1 MSAHGGHKW
10 IKFSHSI
17 GKVGKNPCNPG
28 GNVVQSTS
36 TIEYGATVPVRTAAR
51 HHYFWLAAKVA
62 ARKKEKAMK
71 KKLLALFLALV
82 MVGAVLPGCGDGS
95 KDPGGQGNNGETGEP
110 VKGGEITVG
119 IAQDLDDSLDPH
131 QTVAAG
137 TREVLFNIFEGLV
150 KPNSDG
156 EMIPAVAEKY
166 ELSEDGTTYTFTL
179 RDGVK
184 FHNGQTVT
192 AEDVVYS
199 INRCAAVPEGQEKP
213 LVAAFSAIR
222 SVEALNEKTV
232 TVTIA
237 QRDLEFISYM
247 TAAIIPADYADQAT
261 APVGT
266 GPFKFV
272 SRTPQ
277 ENFIMERFEDYW
289 GTPAWLDKVTY
300 KICENADALVMNLNG
315 SSIDLCAH
323 LTAAQAA
330 QLNSNFKVLEGTMN
344 LVQAIYLN
352 NQAKPFDNQQ
362 VRQALCYAIDRQG
375 IMDMVADGHGTAV
388 GSSIYPAFTKYFLP
402 ELVDKYPHDV
412 EKAKELLAQ
421 AGYPDGFDMTIS
433 VPNNYQPHMDTA
445 EVVAEQLREAG
456 INVTI
461 QPVEWS
467 TWLDTIYNG
476 RQFQATV
483 VGVDAANMTA
493 RAMLERFTSDY
504 AKNFINYNN
513 PAYDALF
520 QQAIN
525 ATDEATQTDLYKQ
538 METMLADTAANVY
551 IQDLSDLVAMR
562 QDLGGLKFYP
572 IYVLDLS
579 TVYLTQQ

>member
-1 MSAHGGHKW
+1 
-10 IKFSHSI
+10 
-17 GKVGKNPCNPG
+17 
-28 GNVVQSTS
+28 
-36 TIEYGATVPVRTAAR
+36 
-51 HHYFWLAAKVA
+51 
-62 ARKKEKAMK
+62 MK

-95 KDPGGQGNNGETGEP
+95 KDPGGQGNNGKTGEP

-166 ELSEDGTTYTFTL
+166 TLSEDGTTYTFTL
-179 RDGVK
+179 REGVK

-213 LVAAFSAIR
+213 LVAAFSAVK
-222 SVEALNEKTV
+222 SVEALDEKTV
-232 TVTIA
+232 AVTIA

-247 TAAIIPADYADQAT
+247 TAAIIPADYENQDT

-266 GPFKFV
+266 GPFRFV

-277 ENFIMERFEDYW
+277 QDFVMERFEDYW
-289 GTPAWLDKVTY
+289 GAPAWLDKVTY

-315 SSIDLCAH
+315 GSIDLCAH
-323 LTAAQAA
+323 LTSAQAS
-330 QLNSNFKVLEGTMN
+330 QLNQNFQVLEGTMN

-352 NQAKPFDNQQ
+352 NQAKPFDNQL

-412 EKAKELLAQ
+412 AKAKELLAQ

-504 AKNFINYNN
+504 GKNFINYNN
-513 PAYDALF
+513 PAYDTLF

-525 ATDEATQTDLYKQ
+525 AQDEATQTDLYKQ
-538 METMLADTAANVY
+538 MESMLADTAANVY
-551 IQDLSDLVAMR
+551 IQDLCDLVAMR

-579 TVYLTQQ
+579 TVYFTQR

>member
-1 MSAHGGHKW
+1 
-10 IKFSHSI
+10 
-17 GKVGKNPCNPG
+17 
-28 GNVVQSTS
+28 
-36 TIEYGATVPVRTAAR
+36 
-51 HHYFWLAAKVA
+51 
-62 ARKKEKAMK
+62 MK

-95 KDPGGQGNNGETGEP
+95 KDPGGQGNNGKTGEP
-110 VKGGEITVG
+110 VKGGEITIG

-213 LVAAFSAIR
+213 LVAAFSAVK
-222 SVEALNEKTV
+222 SVEALDEKTV

-247 TAAIIPADYADQAT
+247 TAAIIPAGYADQAT

-266 GPFKFV
+266 GPFRFV

-289 GTPAWLDKVTY
+289 GAPAWLDKVTY

-323 LTAAQAA
+323 LTSAQAA

-352 NQAKPFDNQQ
+352 NQAKPFDNQL

-402 ELVDKYPHDV
+402 ELVDKYPHSV

-421 AGYPDGFDMTIS
+421 AGYPNGFDMTIS

-456 INVTI
+456 IRVTI

-504 AKNFINYNN
+504 AKNFINYSS

>member
-1 MSAHGGHKW
+1 
-10 IKFSHSI
+10 
-17 GKVGKNPCNPG
+17 
-28 GNVVQSTS
+28 
-36 TIEYGATVPVRTAAR
+36 
-51 HHYFWLAAKVA
+51 
-62 ARKKEKAMK
+62 MK

-95 KDPGGQGNNGETGEP
+95 KDPGGQGNNGKTGEP

-166 ELSEDGTTYTFTL
+166 TLSEDGTTYTFTL
-179 RDGVK
+179 REGVK

-213 LVAAFSAIR
+213 LVAAFSAVK
-222 SVEALNEKTV
+222 SVEALDEKTV
-232 TVTIA
+232 AVTIA

-247 TAAIIPADYADQAT
+247 TAAIIPADYENQDT

-277 ENFIMERFEDYW
+277 QDFVMERFEDYW
-289 GTPAWLDKVTY
+289 GAPAWLDKVTY

-315 SSIDLCAH
+315 GSIDLCAP
-323 LTAAQAA
+323 LTSAQAS
-330 QLNSNFKVLEGTMN
+330 QLNQNFQVLEGTMN

-352 NQAKPFDNQQ
+352 NQAKPFDNQL

-412 EKAKELLAQ
+412 AKAKELLAQ

-504 AKNFINYNN
+504 GKNFINYNN

-525 ATDEATQTDLYKQ
+525 AQDEATQTDLYKQ
-538 METMLADTAANVY
+538 MEAMLADTAANVY
-551 IQDLSDLVAMR
+551 IQDLCDLVAMR

-579 TVYLTQQ
+579 TVYLTQR

>member
-1 MSAHGGHKW
+1 
-10 IKFSHSI
+10 
-17 GKVGKNPCNPG
+17 
-28 GNVVQSTS
+28 
-36 TIEYGATVPVRTAAR
+36 
-51 HHYFWLAAKVA
+51 
-62 ARKKEKAMK
+62 MK

-95 KDPGGQGNNGETGEP
+95 KDPGGQGNNGKTGEP

-166 ELSEDGTTYTFTL
+166 TLSEDGTTYTFTL
-179 RDGVK
+179 REGVK

-213 LVAAFSAIR
+213 LVAAFSAVK
-222 SVEALNEKTV
+222 SVEALDEKTV
-232 TVTIA
+232 AVTIA

-247 TAAIIPADYADQAT
+247 TAAIIPADYENQAT

-266 GPFKFV
+266 GPFRFV

-277 ENFIMERFEDYW
+277 QDFVMERFEDYW
-289 GTPAWLDKVTY
+289 GAPAWLDKVTY

-315 SSIDLCAH
+315 GSIDLCAH
-323 LTAAQAA
+323 LTSAQAS
-330 QLNSNFKVLEGTMN
+330 QLNQSFQVLEGTMN

-352 NQAKPFDNQQ
+352 NQAKPFDNQL

-402 ELVDKYPHDV
+402 ELVDKYPHDMA
-412 EKAKELLAQ
+412 KAKELLAQ

-504 AKNFINYNN
+504 GKNFINYNN

-525 ATDEATQTDLYKQ
+525 AQDEATQTDLYKQ

-551 IQDLSDLVAMR
+551 IQDLCDLVAMR

-579 TVYLTQQ
+579 TVYFTQQ

>member
-1 MSAHGGHKW
+1 
-10 IKFSHSI
+10 
-17 GKVGKNPCNPG
+17 
-28 GNVVQSTS
+28 
-36 TIEYGATVPVRTAAR
+36 
-51 HHYFWLAAKVA
+51 
-62 ARKKEKAMK
+62 MK
-71 KKLLALFLALV
+71 KKLLALFLTLV
-82 MVGAVLPGCGDGS
+82 MVGAVLSGCGDGS

-222 SVEALNEKTV
+222 SVEALDEKTV

-247 TAAIIPADYADQAT
+247 TAAIIPAGYADQAT

-323 LTAAQAA
+323 LTSAQAA

-352 NQAKPFDNQQ
+352 NQAKPFDNQL

-402 ELVDKYPHDV
+402 ELVDKYPHNV

-525 ATDEATQTDLYKQ
+525 AADEATQTDLYKQ

>member
-1 MSAHGGHKW
+1 
-10 IKFSHSI
+10 
-17 GKVGKNPCNPG
+17 
-28 GNVVQSTS
+28 
-36 TIEYGATVPVRTAAR
+36 
-51 HHYFWLAAKVA
+51 
-62 ARKKEKAMK
+62 MK

-95 KDPGGQGNNGETGEP
+95 KDPGGQGNNGKTGEP

-166 ELSEDGTTYTFTL
+166 TLSEDGTTYTFTL
-179 RDGVK
+179 REGVK

-213 LVAAFSAIR
+213 LVAAFSAVK
-222 SVEALNEKTV
+222 SVEALDEKTV
-232 TVTIA
+232 AVTIA

-247 TAAIIPADYADQAT
+247 TAAIIPADYENQDT

-277 ENFIMERFEDYW
+277 QDFVMERFEDYW
-289 GTPAWLDKVTY
+289 GAPAWLDKVTY

-315 SSIDLCAH
+315 GSIDLCAH
-323 LTAAQAA
+323 LTSAQAS
-330 QLNSNFKVLEGTMN
+330 QLNQNFQVLEGTMN

-352 NQAKPFDNQQ
+352 NQAKPFDNQL

-402 ELVDKYPHDV
+402 ELVDKYPHSV
-412 EKAKELLAQ
+412 EKAKELLGQ

-504 AKNFINYNN
+504 GKNFINYNN

-525 ATDEATQTDLYKQ
+525 AQDEAEQTDLYKQ

-551 IQDLSDLVAMR
+551 IQDLCDLVAMR

-579 TVYLTQQ
+579 TVYFTQQ

>member
-1 MSAHGGHKW
+1 
-10 IKFSHSI
+10 
-17 GKVGKNPCNPG
+17 
-28 GNVVQSTS
+28 
-36 TIEYGATVPVRTAAR
+36 
-51 HHYFWLAAKVA
+51 
-62 ARKKEKAMK
+62 MK

-213 LVAAFSAIR
+213 LVAAFSAVR
-222 SVEALNEKTV
+222 SVEALDEKTV

-247 TAAIIPADYADQAT
+247 TAAIIPAGYADQAT

-266 GPFKFV
+266 GPFRFV

-323 LTAAQAA
+323 LTSAQAA

-352 NQAKPFDNQQ
+352 NQAKPFDNQL

-402 ELVDKYPHDV
+402 ELVDKYPHSV

-421 AGYPDGFDMTIS
+421 AGYPNGFDMTIS

-456 INVTI
+456 IRVTI

-504 AKNFINYNN
+504 AKNFINYSS

-525 ATDEATQTDLYKQ
+525 ATDEAAQTDLYKQ

-579 TVYLTQQ
+579 TVYLTQR

>member
-1 MSAHGGHKW
+1 
-10 IKFSHSI
+10 
-17 GKVGKNPCNPG
+17 
-28 GNVVQSTS
+28 
-36 TIEYGATVPVRTAAR
+36 
-51 HHYFWLAAKVA
+51 
-62 ARKKEKAMK
+62 MK

-213 LVAAFSAIR
+213 LVAAFSAVK
-222 SVEALNEKTV
+222 SVEALDEKTV
-232 TVTIA
+232 AVTIA

-247 TAAIIPADYADQAT
+247 TAAIIPAGYENQDT

-277 ENFIMERFEDYW
+277 QDFVMERFEDYW
-289 GTPAWLDKVTY
+289 GAPAWLDKVTY

-315 SSIDLCAH
+315 GSIDLCAH
-323 LTAAQAA
+323 LTSAQAS
-330 QLNSNFKVLEGTMN
+330 QLNQNFQVLEGTMN

-352 NQAKPFDNQQ
+352 NQAKPFDNQL

-412 EKAKELLAQ
+412 AKAKELLAQ

-504 AKNFINYNN
+504 GKNFINYNN
-513 PAYDALF
+513 PTYDALF

-525 ATDEATQTDLYKQ
+525 AQDEAEQTDLYKQ

>member
-1 MSAHGGHKW
+1 
-10 IKFSHSI
+10 
-17 GKVGKNPCNPG
+17 
-28 GNVVQSTS
+28 
-36 TIEYGATVPVRTAAR
+36 
-51 HHYFWLAAKVA
+51 
-62 ARKKEKAMK
+62 MK

-95 KDPGGQGNNGETGEP
+95 KDPGGQGNNGKTGEP
-110 VKGGEITVG
+110 VKGGEITIG

-166 ELSEDGTTYTFTL
+166 TLSEDGTTYTFTL
-179 RDGVK
+179 REGVK

-213 LVAAFSAIR
+213 LVAAFSAVK
-222 SVEALNEKTV
+222 SVEALDEKTV
-232 TVTIA
+232 AVTIA

-247 TAAIIPADYADQAT
+247 TAAIIPADYENQDT

-266 GPFKFV
+266 GPFRFV

-277 ENFIMERFEDYW
+277 QDFVMERFEDYW
-289 GTPAWLDKVTY
+289 GAPAWLDKVTY

-315 SSIDLCAH
+315 GSIDLCAH
-323 LTAAQAA
+323 LTSAQAS
-330 QLNSNFKVLEGTMN
+330 QLNQNFQVLEGTMN

-352 NQAKPFDNQQ
+352 NQAKPFDNQL

-412 EKAKELLAQ
+412 AKAKELLPQ

-504 AKNFINYNN
+504 GKNFINYNN

-520 QQAIN
+520 QKAIN
-525 ATDEATQTDLYKQ
+525 AQDEAGQTDLYKQ

-551 IQDLSDLVAMR
+551 IQDLCDLVAMR

-579 TVYLTQQ
+579 TVYFTQQ

>member
-1 MSAHGGHKW
+1 
-10 IKFSHSI
+10 
-17 GKVGKNPCNPG
+17 
-28 GNVVQSTS
+28 
-36 TIEYGATVPVRTAAR
+36 
-51 HHYFWLAAKVA
+51 
-62 ARKKEKAMK
+62 MK

-213 LVAAFSAIR
+213 LVAAFSAVR
-222 SVEALNEKTV
+222 SVEALDEKTV

-247 TAAIIPADYADQAT
+247 TAAIIPAGYADQAT

-266 GPFKFV
+266 GPFRFV

-323 LTAAQAA
+323 LTSAQAA

-352 NQAKPFDNQQ
+352 NQAKPFDNQL

-402 ELVDKYPHDV
+402 ELVDKYPHSV

-421 AGYPDGFDMTIS
+421 AGYPNGFDMTIS

-456 INVTI
+456 IRVTI

-476 RQFQATV
+476 RQFQSTL

-493 RAMLERFTSDY
+493 RAMLERFTSDH
-504 AKNFINYNN
+504 AKNFINYSN

-525 ATDEATQTDLYKQ
+525 ATDEAAQTDLYKQ
-538 METMLADTAANVY
+538 MESMLADTAANVY

-579 TVYLTQQ
+579 TVYLTQR

>member
-1 MSAHGGHKW
+1 
-10 IKFSHSI
+10 
-17 GKVGKNPCNPG
+17 
-28 GNVVQSTS
+28 
-36 TIEYGATVPVRTAAR
+36 
-51 HHYFWLAAKVA
+51 
-62 ARKKEKAMK
+62 MK

-82 MVGAVLPGCGDGS
+82 MVGAVLSGCGDGS

-222 SVEALNEKTV
+222 SVEALDEKTF
-232 TVTIA
+232 TVPIA
-237 QRDLEFISYM
+237 QRDLEFIRSM
-247 TAAIIPADYADQAT
+247 TAAIIPAGYADQAT

-277 ENFIMERFEDYW
+277 ENFVMERFEDYW

-315 SSIDLCAH
+315 TSIDLCAH
-323 LTAAQAA
+323 LTSAQAA

-352 NQAKPFDNQQ
+352 NQAKPFDNQL

-402 ELVDKYPHDV
+402 ELVDKYPHNV
-412 EKAKELLAQ
+412 EKAKELLTQ

-433 VPNNYQPHMDTA
+433 VPNNYQPHIDTA

-525 ATDEATQTDLYKQ
+525 AADEATQTDLYKQ

>member
-1 MSAHGGHKW
+1 
-10 IKFSHSI
+10 
-17 GKVGKNPCNPG
+17 
-28 GNVVQSTS
+28 
-36 TIEYGATVPVRTAAR
+36 
-51 HHYFWLAAKVA
+51 
-62 ARKKEKAMK
+62 MK

-213 LVAAFSAIR
+213 LVAAFSAVR
-222 SVEALNEKTV
+222 SVEALDEKTV

-247 TAAIIPADYADQAT
+247 TAAIIPAGYADQAT

-266 GPFKFV
+266 GPFRFV

-323 LTAAQAA
+323 LTSAQAA

-352 NQAKPFDNQQ
+352 NQAKPFDNQL
-362 VRQALCYAIDRQG
+362 VRQALCYAIDRQQ
-375 IMDMVADGHGTAV
+375 IMDIMADGHGTAV

-402 ELVDKYPHDV
+402 ELVDKYPHSV

-421 AGYPDGFDMTIS
+421 AGYPNGFDMTIS

-456 INVTI
+456 IRVTI

-504 AKNFINYNN
+504 AKNFINYSN

-579 TVYLTQQ
+579 TVYLTQR

>member
-1 MSAHGGHKW
+1 
-10 IKFSHSI
+10 
-17 GKVGKNPCNPG
+17 
-28 GNVVQSTS
+28 
-36 TIEYGATVPVRTAAR
+36 
-51 HHYFWLAAKVA
+51 
-62 ARKKEKAMK
+62 MK

-213 LVAAFSAIR
+213 LVAAFSAVR
-222 SVEALNEKTV
+222 SVEALDEKTV

-247 TAAIIPADYADQAT
+247 TAAIIPAGYADQAT

-266 GPFKFV
+266 GPFRFV

-323 LTAAQAA
+323 LTSAQAA

-352 NQAKPFDNQQ
+352 NQAKPFDNPL

-402 ELVDKYPHDV
+402 ELVDKYPHSV

-421 AGYPDGFDMTIS
+421 AGYPNGFDMTIS

-456 INVTI
+456 IRVTI

-504 AKNFINYNN
+504 AKNFINYSS

-525 ATDEATQTDLYKQ
+525 ATDEAAQTNLYKQ

>member
-1 MSAHGGHKW
+1 
-10 IKFSHSI
+10 
-17 GKVGKNPCNPG
+17 
-28 GNVVQSTS
+28 
-36 TIEYGATVPVRTAAR
+36 
-51 HHYFWLAAKVA
+51 
-62 ARKKEKAMK
+62 MK

-95 KDPGGQGNNGETGEP
+95 KDPGGQGNNGKTGEP

-166 ELSEDGTTYTFTL
+166 TLSEDGTTYTFTL
-179 RDGVK
+179 REGVK

-213 LVAAFSAIR
+213 LVAAFSAVK
-222 SVEALNEKTV
+222 SVEALDEKTV
-232 TVTIA
+232 AVTIA

-247 TAAIIPADYADQAT
+247 TAAIIPADYENQDT

-277 ENFIMERFEDYW
+277 QDFVMERFEDYW
-289 GTPAWLDKVTY
+289 GAPAWLDKVTY

-315 SSIDLCAH
+315 GSIDLCAH
-323 LTAAQAA
+323 LTSAQASH
-330 QLNSNFKVLEGTMN
+330 LNQNFQVLEGTMN

-352 NQAKPFDNQQ
+352 NQAKPFDNQL

-402 ELVDKYPHDV
+402 ELVDKYPHSV

-504 AKNFINYNN
+504 GKNFINYNN

-525 ATDEATQTDLYKQ
+525 AQDEATQTDLYKQ

-551 IQDLSDLVAMR
+551 IQDLCDLVAMR

-579 TVYLTQQ
+579 TVYLTQR

>member
-1 MSAHGGHKW
+1 
-10 IKFSHSI
+10 
-17 GKVGKNPCNPG
+17 
-28 GNVVQSTS
+28 
-36 TIEYGATVPVRTAAR
+36 
-51 HHYFWLAAKVA
+51 
-62 ARKKEKAMK
+62 MK

-95 KDPGGQGNNGETGEP
+95 KDPGGQGNNGKTGEP

-166 ELSEDGTTYTFTL
+166 TLSEDGTTYTFTL
-179 RDGVK
+179 REGVK

-213 LVAAFSAIR
+213 LVAAFSAVK
-222 SVEALNEKTV
+222 SVEALDEKTV
-232 TVTIA
+232 AVTIA

-247 TAAIIPADYADQAT
+247 TAAIIPADYENQDT

-266 GPFKFV
+266 GPFRFV

-277 ENFIMERFEDYW
+277 QDFVMERFEDYW
-289 GTPAWLDKVTY
+289 GAPAWLDKVTY

-315 SSIDLCAH
+315 GSIDLCAH
-323 LTAAQAA
+323 LTSAQAS
-330 QLNSNFKVLEGTMN
+330 QLNQNFQVLEGTMN

-352 NQAKPFDNQQ
+352 NQAKPFDNQL

-402 ELVDKYPHDV
+402 ELVDKYPHSV

-504 AKNFINYNN
+504 GKNFINYNN

-525 ATDEATQTDLYKQ
+525 AQDEATQTDLYKQ

-551 IQDLSDLVAMR
+551 IQDLCDLVAMR

-579 TVYLTQQ
+579 TVYFTQQ

>member
-1 MSAHGGHKW
+1 
-10 IKFSHSI
+10 
-17 GKVGKNPCNPG
+17 
-28 GNVVQSTS
+28 
-36 TIEYGATVPVRTAAR
+36 
-51 HHYFWLAAKVA
+51 
-62 ARKKEKAMK
+62 MK

-95 KDPGGQGNNGETGEP
+95 KDPGGQGNNGKTGEP

-166 ELSEDGTTYTFTL
+166 TLSEDGTTYTFTL

-213 LVAAFSAIR
+213 LVAAFSAVR
-222 SVEALNEKTV
+222 SVEALDEKTV

-247 TAAIIPADYADQAT
+247 TAAIIPADYENQDT

-277 ENFIMERFEDYW
+277 QDFVMERFEDYW
-289 GTPAWLDKVTY
+289 GAPAWLDKVTY

-315 SSIDLCAH
+315 GSIDLCAH
-323 LTAAQAA
+323 LTSAQAS
-330 QLNSNFKVLEGTMN
+330 QLNQNFQVLEGTMN

-352 NQAKPFDNQQ
+352 NQAKPFDNQL

-412 EKAKELLAQ
+412 AKAKELLAQ

-504 AKNFINYNN
+504 AKNFINYSN

-551 IQDLSDLVAMR
+551 IQDLCDLVAMR

-579 TVYLTQQ
+579 TVYLTQR

>member
-1 MSAHGGHKW
+1 
-10 IKFSHSI
+10 
-17 GKVGKNPCNPG
+17 
-28 GNVVQSTS
+28 
-36 TIEYGATVPVRTAAR
+36 
-51 HHYFWLAAKVA
+51 
-62 ARKKEKAMK
+62 MK
-71 KKLLALFLALV
+71 KKLLALFLTLV

-95 KDPGGQGNNGETGEP
+95 KDPGGQGNNGKTGEP

-166 ELSEDGTTYTFTL
+166 TLSEDGTTYTFTL
-179 RDGVK
+179 REGVK
-184 FHNGQTVT
+184 FHNGQAVT

-213 LVAAFSAIR
+213 LVAAFSAVK
-222 SVEALNEKTV
+222 SVEALDEKTV
-232 TVTIA
+232 AVTIA

-247 TAAIIPADYADQAT
+247 TAAIIPAGYENQDT

-266 GPFKFV
+266 GPFRFV

-277 ENFIMERFEDYW
+277 QDFVMERFEDYW
-289 GTPAWLDKVTY
+289 GAPAWLDKVTY

-315 SSIDLCAH
+315 GSIDLCAH
-323 LTAAQAA
+323 LTSAQAS
-330 QLNSNFKVLEGTMN
+330 QLNQNFQVLEGTMN

-352 NQAKPFDNQQ
+352 NQAKPFDNQL

-412 EKAKELLAQ
+412 AKAKELLAQ

-476 RQFQATV
+476 RQFQATL

-504 AKNFINYNN
+504 GKNFINYNN

-551 IQDLSDLVAMR
+551 IQDLCDLVAMR

-579 TVYLTQQ
+579 TVYFTQQ

>member
-1 MSAHGGHKW
+1 
-10 IKFSHSI
+10 
-17 GKVGKNPCNPG
+17 
-28 GNVVQSTS
+28 
-36 TIEYGATVPVRTAAR
+36 
-51 HHYFWLAAKVA
+51 
-62 ARKKEKAMK
+62 MK

-95 KDPGGQGNNGETGEP
+95 KDPGGQGNNGKTGEP

-166 ELSEDGTTYTFTL
+166 TLSEDGTTYTFTL
-179 RDGVK
+179 REGVK

-213 LVAAFSAIR
+213 LVAAFSAVK
-222 SVEALNEKTV
+222 SVEALDEKTV
-232 TVTIA
+232 AVTIA

-247 TAAIIPADYADQAT
+247 TAAIIPADYENQDT

-266 GPFKFV
+266 GPFRFV

-277 ENFIMERFEDYW
+277 QDFVMERFEDYW
-289 GTPAWLDKVTY
+289 GAPAWLDKVTY

-315 SSIDLCAH
+315 GSIDLCAH
-323 LTAAQAA
+323 LTSAQAS
-330 QLNSNFKVLEGTMN
+330 QLNQNFQVLEGTMN

-352 NQAKPFDNQQ
+352 NQAKPFDNQL

-412 EKAKELLAQ
+412 AKAKELLAQ

-504 AKNFINYNN
+504 GKNFINYNN

-525 ATDEATQTDLYKQ
+525 AQDEATQTDLYKQ

-551 IQDLSDLVAMR
+551 IQDLCDLVAMR

-579 TVYLTQQ
+579 TVYLIQR